1 MYINNTMTDKELIES
16 IPFIVVTKK
25 FKYLGMN
32 LIKDVNV
39 IYNEIYKT
47 SRKEIED
54 TKMGKSSLSMVCKN

>member
-16 IPFIVVTKK
+16 IPFIVVTKN